1 MRHIPRTML
10 QLGITQFFS
19 WAALF
24 LMWNYLKPL
33 ITDSFIDPAAGTVDT
48 GAAETWTGVLNAVY
62 PVPACVMSIFMTQLA
77 AKWGNKSVYALC
89 LLSGAAGYL
98 GLTSVE
104 NRYLMMLPMV
114 FIGIAWAG
122 ILAMPYA
129 ILSRTIDA
137 RNSGAYMGIFNF
149 TITIPQICMG
159 LLGGGIV
166 RAIKPLV
173 LDGRCYE
180 ALSRVEQVRI
190 DSSSAGWMMTLAAL
204 FMLLAALSVHFIP
217 EKHLP
222 D

>member
-1 MRHIPRTML
+1 MRNIPRTML

-33 ITDSFIDPAAGTVDT
+33 ITASFIDPATQTVNI

-62 PVPACVMSIFMTQLA
+62 PVPACLMAIFMTQLA

-89 LLSGAAGYL
+89 LLCGAIGYF
-98 GLTSVE
+98 GLTVVE
-104 NRYLMMLPMV
+104 NRYLLMLPMI

-129 ILSRTIDA
+129 ILSRAIDA

-159 LLGGGIV
+159 LIGGLIV
-166 RAIKPLV
+166 KAVKPFV
-173 LDGRCYE
+173 LDGRSYE
-180 ALSRVEQVRI
+180 LLSQAEQVQA
-190 DSSSAGWMMTLAAL
+190 DSTTAGWMIALAGA
-204 FMLLAALSVHFIP
+204 FMLLAALSVHFIT
-217 EKHLP
+217 EKQHNA
-222 D
+222 